1 MKNFKHSL
9 IAVIAVA
16 MISSLAVAQA
26 SGLNNS
32 KTEREQRI
40 NAAAAEQDITI
51 AQKDITDAVK
61 GTAEISTEPT
71 ETSAENTAEE
81 SEIAAKSFY
90 PLGYVLISNGSL
102 DVRETPSDEANVI
115 DKVEVCT
122 EVEVMENSE
131 GWYKIAYNGG
141 KTGYVPSESI
151 TQDKNLAD
159 EAKKS
164 YTNYRIAQVTLSGE
178 SVRVRSAANTD
189 ADVIEEL
196 SDGTYVYVL
205 SGENDFIKICYGDD
219 YKEGYVINTSLQFT
233 GEWIEKDTI
242 AQKQQEIAD
251 AKAAAERAERIAKQ
265 NAAAANV
272 ATSAPSASSQ
282 SEETQSAPSSSS
294 KGQSIVNT
302 AMQYLGVP
310 YVWGGTS
317 PSGFDCSG
325 LVQYVCSK
333 NGISVSR
340 VAADQRNNGTYV
352 SRDNLQPGDLVFF
365 GKGGNIHHVG
375 IYVGNGNMIHA
386 PQTGDVVKI
395 SSINT
400 EYRISQYAGAV
411 RVY

>member
-40 NAAAAEQDITI
+40 NAAAAEQSITI

-61 GTAEISTEPT
+61 GTAEISTEST

-115 DKVEVCT
+115 DQVEVCT
-122 EVEVMENSE
+122 EVEVMESSE

-178 SVRVRSAANTD
+178 SVRVRNAASTD

-251 AKAAAERAERIAKQ
+251 A

-272 ATSAPSASSQ
+272 ATTAPSTYSQ

-294 KGQSIVNT
+294 NGQAIVNT

>member
-40 NAAAAEQDITI
+40 NAAAAEQNITI

-233 GEWIEKDTI
+233 
-242 AQKQQEIAD
+242 
-251 AKAAAERAERIAKQ
+251 
-265 NAAAANV
+265 AAANV
-272 ATSAPSASSQ
+272 ATSAPSTSSQ

>member
-40 NAAAAEQDITI
+40 NAAAAEQNITI

-164 YTNYRIAQVTLSGE
+164 YTTELLKLHFQ
-178 SVRVRSAANTD
+178 AN
-189 ADVIEEL
+189 L
-196 SDGTYVYVL
+196 
-205 SGENDFIKICYGDD
+205 
-219 YKEGYVINTSLQFT
+219 
-233 GEWIEKDTI
+233 
-242 AQKQQEIAD
+242 
-251 AKAAAERAERIAKQ
+251 
-265 NAAAANV
+265 
-272 ATSAPSASSQ
+272 
-282 SEETQSAPSSSS
+282 
-294 KGQSIVNT
+294 
-302 AMQYLGVP
+302 
-310 YVWGGTS
+310 
-317 PSGFDCSG
+317 
-325 LVQYVCSK
+325 
-333 NGISVSR
+333 
-340 VAADQRNNGTYV
+340 
-352 SRDNLQPGDLVFF
+352 
-365 GKGGNIHHVG
+365 
-375 IYVGNGNMIHA
+375 
-386 PQTGDVVKI
+386 
-395 SSINT
+395 
-400 EYRISQYAGAV
+400 
-411 RVY
+411 

>member
-40 NAAAAEQDITI
+40 NAAAAEQSITI

-61 GTAEISTEPT
+61 GTAEISTEST

-272 ATSAPSASSQ
+272 ATSAPSA
-282 SEETQSAPSSSS
+282 
-294 KGQSIVNT
+294 
-302 AMQYLGVP
+302 
-310 YVWGGTS
+310 
-317 PSGFDCSG
+317 
-325 LVQYVCSK
+325 
-333 NGISVSR
+333 
-340 VAADQRNNGTYV
+340 
-352 SRDNLQPGDLVFF
+352 
-365 GKGGNIHHVG
+365 
-375 IYVGNGNMIHA
+375 
-386 PQTGDVVKI
+386 
-395 SSINT
+395 
-400 EYRISQYAGAV
+400 YA
-411 RVY
+411 

>member
-32 KTEREQRI
+32 KTEREQR
-40 NAAAAEQDITI
+40 TI

-61 GTAEISTEPT
+61 GTAEISTEST

-159 EAKKS
+159 EAK
-164 YTNYRIAQVTLSGE
+164 
-178 SVRVRSAANTD
+178 RVILITELLKLHFQAN
-189 ADVIEEL
+189 L
-196 SDGTYVYVL
+196 
-205 SGENDFIKICYGDD
+205 
-219 YKEGYVINTSLQFT
+219 
-233 GEWIEKDTI
+233 
-242 AQKQQEIAD
+242 
-251 AKAAAERAERIAKQ
+251 
-265 NAAAANV
+265 
-272 ATSAPSASSQ
+272 
-282 SEETQSAPSSSS
+282 
-294 KGQSIVNT
+294 
-302 AMQYLGVP
+302 
-310 YVWGGTS
+310 
-317 PSGFDCSG
+317 
-325 LVQYVCSK
+325 
-333 NGISVSR
+333 
-340 VAADQRNNGTYV
+340 
-352 SRDNLQPGDLVFF
+352 
-365 GKGGNIHHVG
+365 
-375 IYVGNGNMIHA
+375 
-386 PQTGDVVKI
+386 
-395 SSINT
+395 
-400 EYRISQYAGAV
+400 
-411 RVY
+411 